1 MTAADAELARRADAL
16 LDELLDLGA
25 EERSTRLAT
34 LESAEPV
41 LAGLVRRLLDAAAR
55 TEEVDF
61 DRWRRAAADLGAGDS
76 RTPTAEPAPGDRLG
90 AWRIVSPLARG
101 GMSRVFVAERVE
113 GGFRQR
119 AALKLFTASAV
130 EGESLARRFEQ
141 ERQILAAI
149 EHPNIARV
157 LDGGVAAD
165 GRPFL
170 VLELVEGDPVDV
182 WCERRGLGLEPRLEL
197 LAAIARAVQHA
208 HRNLIVHRDLKPSN
222 VMVTADG
229 TVKLLDFGIA
239 KVLEGSAAFAGM
251 SLAAPETRTT
261 ARPLTPA
268 YASPE
273 QIRGGAISTAS
284 DVYQLGLLLY
294 ELVAGRPAHEFREDS
309 LRELERVVCEVD
321 PPRLAR
327 RTVTLTGT
335 GERGIRIPADL
346 ETIVFKALQKDPAR
360 RYASAEQLAED
371 LERFLADEPVLARPD
386 TVAYRVRKFVHR
398 HRLAVALTALLAILV
413 VGSSVALAFQARR
426 LAQERDRARD
436 SAARAEAVTRF
447 VVGLFEGNDPD
458 VSPGRIPDA
467 RELLVRGEERLESEL
482 RGQPVLL
489 REMLGH
495 VAEMNLRM
503 FEAATA
509 EPLAR
514 RALALAEQAV
524 RSGDASAGADLA
536 RARFLVGW
544 ATHEQGRYAEAADH
558 YVAALA
564 ATDSAPGSA
573 ADLEPLVRLGLGR
586 TLAAL
591 DRPREAVAE
600 IDAAVRRF
608 EESPAPDPVLVGNA
622 WQELGGVQY
631 DAGEVGAA
639 VASMERAL
647 AVLTRAFGAEDPR
660 IAFALND
667 LAFMLEADGQPRRA
681 AELYRRAIDLERR
694 RSGDASPRVATI
706 LHNQSRVA
714 ATLGDLEESL
724 ELGHLALAMRERLLG
739 RDHPESALTRS
750 NLGIAR
756 REALDPEAAVDLLEE
771 AGAAQLA
778 ALGAEHRMT
787 SSTEL
792 NRALALLDLGRVEPS
807 RPGAEPARR
816 LLENGL
822 DRDRARAAIFFGRLA
837 EADGR
842 TPEAF
847 EWFLRGCALGES
859 AADPRAA
866 PILEA
871 CLLARRAAVERDG
884 SPENRAR
891 LEEAIRALDGSTPRL
906 RRLAEAA
913 RKLVAASA
921 G

>member
-1 MTAADAELARRADAL
+1 VNAADRELARRADAL
-16 LDELLDLGA
+16 LDELLDLDPDA
-25 EERSTRLAT
+25 RALRLDA
-34 LESAEPV
+34 LDASEPA
-41 LAGLVRRLLDAAAR
+41 LAALVRRLLEAATR

-61 DRWRRAAADLGAGDS
+61 DRWRRAAADLGAGDP
-76 RTPTAEPAPGDRLG
+76 RPPVAEPAAGERLG
-90 AWRIVSPLARG
+90 AWRIVAPLARG

-113 GGFRQR
+113 GGFHQR
-119 AALKLFTASAV
+119 AALKLFTASALD
-130 EGESLARRFEQ
+130 GESLARRFEQ

-157 LDGGVAAD
+157 LDGGVAPD

-170 VLELVEGDPVDV
+170 VLELVEGEPIDD
-182 WCERRGLGLEPRLEL
+182 WCSRRGLGLDARLEL
-197 LAAIARAVQHA
+197 LSKVARTVQHA

-222 VMVTADG
+222 VMVTGDG

-239 KVLEGSAAFAGM
+239 KVLEGSSALAGVA
-251 SLAAPETRTT
+251 LAAPETRTT

-273 QIRGGAISTAS
+273 QIRGDTISTAS

-294 ELVAGRPAHEFREDS
+294 ELVAGRPAHVFREDS
-309 LRELERVVCEVD
+309 LRELERVVCEAD

-327 RTVTLTGT
+327 RAVTLTGT
-335 GERGIRIPADL
+335 GERGVRIPADL

-360 RYASAEQLAED
+360 RYGSAEQLAED
-371 LERFLADEPVLARPD
+371 LDRFLADEPVRARPD
-386 TVAYRVRKFVHR
+386 TVAYRVRKFVRR
-398 HRLAVALTALLAILV
+398 HRLAVGLSSLV
-413 VGSSVALAFQARR
+413 AVLVAASAVALAFQARR
-426 LAQERDRARD
+426 LAAERDRARD
-436 SAARAEAVTRF
+436 AAARAEAVTRF

-467 RELLVRGEERLESEL
+467 RELLVRGAERLESEL

-514 RALALAEQAV
+514 RALALAEEAV

-544 ATHEQGRYAEAADH
+544 AAHEQGRYAEAADH
-558 YVAALA
+558 YAAALA
-564 ATDSAPGSA
+564 AADTAAGAA

-600 IDAAVRRF
+600 IEAAVRRF
-608 EESPAPDPVLVGNA
+608 EESAAPDPVLLGNA

-681 AELYRRAIDLERR
+681 AELYRRAVDLERR

-706 LHNQSRVA
+706 LHNQARVA
-714 ATLGDLEESL
+714 ATLGDVEESL
-724 ELGHLALAMRERLLG
+724 ELGRRALAMRERLLG

-756 REALDPEAAVDLLEE
+756 REALELEAAVDLLEE

-778 ALGAEHRMT
+778 ALGADHRMT

-792 NRALALLDLGRVEPS
+792 NRALALLDLGRVEAS
-807 RPGAEPARR
+807 RPGAEAARR

-822 DRDRARAAIFFGRLA
+822 HRDRARAAIFFGRLA

-842 TPEAF
+842 PAEAL
-847 EWFLRGCALGES
+847 EWFLRGCAFGES

-871 CLLARRAAVERDG
+871 CLLARRAAFERDG
-884 SPENRAR
+884 SSENRAR

-906 RRLAEAA
+906 RRLAESA
-913 RKLVAASA
+913 RKLVAAGA